1 MSKKGILI
9 SIFGLIGIVSSIA
22 QTDNRIV
29 IDKDIQLIHLQ
40 DSIFVHVT
48 WHHIDNF
55 GRFSSNGLI
64 IIKNGQ
70 ALMIDTP
77 MDNDK
82 TERLTKYLKDSLS
95 VNLTKL
101 IIGHFHD
108 DCLGGLGYLQRIGI
122 ESIANSMTTEKC
134 KEIGIPVPSTAF
146 TDSLTFDFNGEQI
159 ECRFFGA
166 GHSFDNIV
174 IWIPGKKILFGGCL
188 IKSGGSQD
196 LGNLSDA
203 VVADW
208 DLTIKKLMEKYTD
221 IKTVIPGHGDFG
233 ESELLTYTIELVEK
247 QKKINKPQTHKM
259 QDRKTKN
266 P

>member
-1 MSKKGILI
+1 MVKEPTANIKQIDKMIKKGILI
-9 SIFGLIGIVSSIA
+9 LICGLIGIVSSIA
-22 QTDNRIV
+22 QIGNRIV

-48 WHHIDNF
+48 WHYLNNF

-64 IIKNGQ
+64 VIKNGQ

-95 VNLTKL
+95 IGLIKL

-108 DCLGGLGYLQRIGI
+108 DCLGGLSYLQSIGI
-122 ESIANSMTTEKC
+122 ESIANSMTIAKC
-134 KEIGIPVPSTAF
+134 KEIGLPIPSTPF

-159 ECRFFGA
+159 DCRFFGA
-166 GHSFDNIV
+166 GHSFDNIIV
-174 IWIPGKKILFGGCL
+174 WIPSKKILFGGCL
-188 IKSGGSQD
+188 IKSSNSQG

-203 VVADW
+203 VVTDW
-208 DLTIKKLMEKYTD
+208 DLTIKKLIEKYID

-233 ESELLTYTIELVEK
+233 GSELLTHTIELVEK
-247 QKKINKPQTHKM
+247 QINK
-259 QDRKTKN
+259 
-266 P
+266 